1 MCFPFPFKQD
11 LVPKARLEPAHRK
24 VCHCMAWLQKRGG
37 VWWIGWRHDGRLVRK
52 SLRTS
57 DKLLAKAE
65 LDRIN
70 SIAVTANSNAVTA
83 DYIVAMTGK
92 VPAKKPTLAE
102 FLQAWL
108 AESEIETT
116 GATIAKYRQVV
127 AEFTAAVNADSL
139 PMRVDDVTPEQVT
152 QFLADKAARSSRETA
167 QGFRKILRSIFLK
180 AQDLGH
186 VTRNPVPKA
195 SRRRGAAIDEARKR
209 PFTLQEIRDLTT
221 RATPFWRFMIVAGF
235 FTGQRM
241 GDLVTLKRSNVHLD
255 ENVIRLTSRKT
266 GKRVTIP
273 MAKTLRTLLES
284 IWPKQ
289 DEDYFWPERAQK
301 YLTVGPSPLSQEFY
315 GLLASVG
322 LVVERGPKHE
332 SKSVGRNAGRPD
344 AVLGFHNLRHT
355 FVTQVKMAGA
365 PDSVAR
371 ELDGHSSNLISSHY
385 THLPIE
391 SLEKAILTLPEV
403 TS

>member
-1 MCFPFPFKQD
+1 
-11 LVPKARLEPAHRK
+11 
-24 VCHCMAWLQKRGG
+24 
-37 VWWIGWRHDGRLVRK
+37 
-52 SLRTS
+52 
-57 DKLLAKAE
+57 
-65 LDRIN
+65 
-70 SIAVTANSNAVTA
+70 
-83 DYIVAMTGK
+83 
-92 VPAKKPTLAE
+92 
-102 FLQAWL
+102 
-108 AESEIETT
+108 
-116 GATIAKYRQVV
+116 
-127 AEFTAAVNADSL
+127 
-139 PMRVDDVTPEQVT
+139 
-152 QFLADKAARSSRETA
+152 
-167 QGFRKILRSIFLK
+167 
-180 AQDLGH
+180 
-186 VTRNPVPKA
+186 
-195 SRRRGAAIDEARKR
+195 
-209 PFTLQEIRDLTT
+209 
-221 RATPFWRFMIVAGF
+221 
-235 FTGQRM
+235 
-241 GDLVTLKRSNVHLD
+241 
-255 ENVIRLTSRKT
+255 
-266 GKRVTIP
+266 

-371 ELDGHSSNLISSHY
+371 ELAGHSSNLISSHY

>member
-1 MCFPFPFKQD
+1 
-11 LVPKARLEPAHRK
+11 
-24 VCHCMAWLQKRGG
+24 MAWLQKRGG
-37 VWWIGWRHDGRLVRK
+37 VWWIGWRHNGRLVRK

-57 DKLLAKAE
+57 DKALAKAE

-70 SIAVTANSNAVTA
+70 SIAATANSNAVTA
-83 DYIVAMTGK
+83 DYVEAITGK
-92 VPAKKPTLAE
+92 APAKRPTLAD
-102 FLQAWL
+102 FLQSWL
-108 AESEIETT
+108 AESEVETT
-116 GATIAKYRQVV
+116 SGTMAKYRQVV
-127 AEFTAAVNADSL
+127 AEFTATVNADSL

-167 QGFRKILRSIFLK
+167 QGFRKILRSIFIK

-195 SRRRGAAIDEARKR
+195 SRRRGSSIDEMQKR
-209 PFTLQEIRDLTT
+209 PFTLQEIRDLSA
-221 RATPFWRFMIVAGF
+221 RATPFWRYMIVAGF

-266 GKRVTIP
+266 GKRVIIP

-284 IWPKQ
+284 IWPKR
-289 DEDYFWPERAQK
+289 DEDYFWPGQAQK

-322 LVVERGPKHE
+322 LVVERGPKHK

-371 ELDGHSSNLISSHY
+371 ELAGHSSNLISSHY